1 MATSL
6 ELSSIKHLYNKEET
20 MQGHPEI
27 INALNEVLCA
37 ELTAINQYFAHSEMC
52 ENWGYN
58 RLYEAIRKESI
69 DEMKHAEK
77 VIARLLY
84 LNGIPNMARYFEIR
98 IGTNVQEMLEN
109 DLALE
114 EEAVERLNMS
124 IQLSHIHKD
133 FGTSELLESILS
145 DEEDHIDWIEIQL
158 DQVQQ
163 IGLSNYLAQQIHAN
177 NE

>member
-1 MATSL
+1 M
-6 ELSSIKHLYNKEET
+6 K
-20 MQGHPEI
+20 GHPEI

-52 ENWGYN
+52 ENWGYK

-84 LNGIPNMARYFEIR
+84 LDGIPNMARYFEIR
-98 IGTNVQEMLEN
+98 IGTNVKEMLEN
-109 DLALE
+109 DLVLE
-114 EEAVERLNMS
+114 EEAVERLNTC
-124 IQLSHIHKD
+124 IQLSHTHKD

-163 IGLSNYLAQQIHAN
+163 IGLSNYLAQQIHATD
-177 NE
+177 E